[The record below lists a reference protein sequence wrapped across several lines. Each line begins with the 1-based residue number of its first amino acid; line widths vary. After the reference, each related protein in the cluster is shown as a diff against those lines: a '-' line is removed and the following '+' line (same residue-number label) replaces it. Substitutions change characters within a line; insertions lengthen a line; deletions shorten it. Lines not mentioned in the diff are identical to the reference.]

1 MTANIEN
8 KAYNKKSPAA
18 PKAGRIIGITLYL
31 SYINLFY
38 LRFSVSMDVF
48 IKP

>member
-18 PKAGRIIGITLYL
+18 PKAGTLRRGTPDRTRV
-31 SYINLFY
+31 N
-38 LRFSVSMDVF
+38 VV
-48 IKP
+48 P